1 MNVINYLVYYKEIIK
16 NYCIRKWN
24 DIIDYELVNG
34 ESNVVMPPY
43 YVPFR

>member
-1 MNVINYLVYYKEIIK
+1 MKVINYLIYCKETIK

-24 DIIDYELVNG
+24 DLTDYELVNG

>member
-1 MNVINYLVYYKEIIK
+1 MKLIDYLIYYKEIVK
-16 NYCIRKWN
+16 NYIIKKWD
-24 DIIDYELVNG
+24 DITNYELVNG